1 MQYGIQQHP
10 IKKRQT
16 HQVHCL
22 SVFSYSMTVSTS
34 MSQLN
39 NRYQNETISSLNNVN
54 NLLMTDKSNQNG
66 PSLRRFD
73 NGMFFFI

>member
-1 MQYGIQQHP
+1 
-10 IKKRQT
+10 
-16 HQVHCL
+16 
-22 SVFSYSMTVSTS
+22 

-73 NGMFFFI
+73 NGTFF